1 MLIFV
6 MVCVVFL
13 QIFEAQTFTV
23 LIFIK
28 IYEANTNTGLDL

>member
-6 MVCVVFL
+6 VFRVVFL
-13 QIFEAQTFTV
+13 QIFEAQTFTL

-28 IYEANTNTGLDL
+28 IYEAKTNAGLDL